1 MRSLVV
7 GVGVGAGDAFG
18 KGDSERE
25 RERFLLFSRVLCCS
39 SKWVVRTVASLFV
52 CECCGS
58 VVQ

>member
-7 GVGVGAGDAFG
+7 GVGVGVGDAFG

-25 RERFLLFSRVLCCS
+25 RGFYFFLVLCCS

-58 VVQ
+58 VVL